1 MTYKEKIVLCL
12 KRPYVVLFWYLYKYC
27 LVPQASLRRAVLV
40 SFISLASLA
49 ERMHLLLS
57 FTASAVEL
65 FFFVERE
72 KGEKPWPRLHPW
84 CVTRE
89 VC

>member
-1 MTYKEKIVLCL
+1 MNIVLCL
-12 KRPYVVLFWYLYKYC
+12 K
-27 LVPQASLRRAVLV
+27 ASLRRAVLV
-40 SFISLASLA
+40 SFISIASLA
-49 ERMHLLLS
+49 ERMHLLLY

-65 FFFVERE
+65 FFVERE
-72 KGEKPWPRLHPW
+72 KGERPWPRLHPW